1 MTMEQYVNRVMFQTS
16 VYDILATEPDKPTYE
31 SLKEQ
36 GLERC
41 LPQVWDFD
49 KGKAN
54 MPALYMLASECR
66 ELLYPTV
73 NEFIKY
79 YDDDKPIC
87 FQDMK
92 DRVKSYH
99 PDDDYKTN
107 FFRSFNSLLLDA
119 IITEVSK
126 DSEHPLVSPSHYVLG
141 TALVASRIGSKKLRK
156 EYEWILAKRLDGTT
170 GNERVQA
177 KNYYR
182 ALLEYD
188 LSKLDNLIKDEF
200 YWNNERE
207 SLTHPVLFEPS
218 YVIHDNTHFT
228 GNIHKE
234 AVKMYVALRK
244 RFEKFGPIV
253 KNVEIS

>member
-1 MTMEQYVNRVMFQTS
+1 MEQYVNRVMFQAS
-16 VYDILATEPDKPTYE
+16 VYDVLATEPDKATYE

-36 GLERC
+36 GLEEC
-41 LPQVWDFD
+41 LPQVWDFRKD
-49 KGKAN
+49 KLIV
-54 MPALYMLASECR
+54 PALYMHASECR

-73 NEFIKY
+73 NEFLKY
-79 YDDDKPIC
+79 YDDISGSL
-87 FQDMK
+87 QVMR

-119 IITEVSK
+119 IITEINK

-141 TALVASRIGSKKLRK
+141 TALVASRIGSKRLRK
-156 EYEWILAKRLDGTT
+156 EYEWMLEKRLDGTT
-170 GNERVQA
+170 GEDRIQLE
-177 KNYYR
+177 KYHR
-182 ALLEYD
+182 ILLEYD
-188 LSKLDNLIKDEF
+188 LSKLDRLIKDADL
-200 YWNNERE
+200 WNLERE

-234 AVKMYVALRK
+234 AVKIYVALRK